1 MFFLLLCF
9 RMGLGVSH
17 VRKDVRILQACT
29 RIYTRVVLRVR
40 FLSSQVGRELR
51 TKHAT
56 CAQFFFACLTIF
68 FKDRNQS
75 GDKQEKEACCNSKKQ
90 YFFAR
95 W

>member
-1 MFFLLLCF
+1 
-9 RMGLGVSH
+9 MGLGVSH

-68 FKDRNQS
+68 FSKIEIRVETS
-75 GDKQEKEACCNSKKQ
+75 RKRKLVAIAKNSI
-90 YFFAR
+90 FLPDGNVLVF
-95 W
+95 